1 MKIVYIST
9 SIIPSRTAN
18 SIHVMKMCQAFADNG
33 HEVILLAPDHKDQYE
48 KNIRN
53 IYDFYGVRNNFKI
66 VKLKIPKIRVRTFVY
81 TFSILKH
88 LFFNK
93 PELVYGRCLRGCY
106 ISSLT
111 GFRTIFESHRYER
124 KAVKHIKNRNFEKL
138 VVISQALKNKYT
150 TDGDLNG
157 RMIQVAHD
165 GADKVDDFEIKA
177 KLKGNKNNLKVG
189 YVGHLYQGKG
199 IEIIEKSAD
208 KVSDDIEFHII
219 GGLKND
225 IEYWSKK
232 ISSNNV
238 YFYGFVPQAK
248 VSSYINALDICILPN
263 QKVVYAYSAG
273 NNHGANIGA
282 YTSPLKMFEYMAH
295 RKPIIASDLTV
306 LREVL
311 NDHIAVLVDPEDENQ
326 WIKAINKLKDKN
338 LRETISEKAF
348 NEFNNYTWKNRAD
361 KVIRLK

>member
-33 HEVILLAPDHKDQYE
+33 HEVILLAPDHTDQYE
-48 KNIRN
+48 KNIKN
-53 IYDFYGVRNNFKI
+53 SYDFYGVRRNFKI
-66 VKLKIPKIRVRTFVY
+66 IKIAIPKIRIRSFVY

-111 GFRTIFESHRYER
+111 GFKTIFESHRYEK
-124 KAVKHIKNRNFEKL
+124 KAIKHIQNRDFEKL
-138 VVISQALKNKYT
+138 IVISQALKDKYT
-150 TDGDLNG
+150 TDGHIDG

-177 KLKGNKNNLKVG
+177 KLKGKNNNLKVG

-199 IEIIEKSAD
+199 IEIIEKISG

-225 IEYWSKK
+225 IEYWSNK

-238 YFYGFVPQAK
+238 FFYGFVPQAN

-273 NNHGANIGA
+273 NKNGANIGA

-295 RKPIIASDLTV
+295 RKPIIASDLKV

-311 NDHIAVLVDPEDENQ
+311 NDHIAVLVDPEKENQ
-326 WIKAINKLKDKN
+326 WIEAINKLKDKD
-338 LRETISEKAF
+338 LREKISEKSYI
-348 NEFNNYTWKNRAD
+348 EFQNYTWKIRAD
-361 KVIRLK
+361 KVLQF